1 MNRNMKIAAA
11 LAVAGLALTGC
22 TSDADR
28 VSENINVAA
37 ENFEVK
43 RSITVVNLITDT
55 PLFYV
60 EGRCSI
66 ERDGEKLQAVCKQG
80 PDDFRRQE
88 VGLADQVSYVA
99 VQLGPAD
106 VDEYSARIIFKP
118 QNIVPNI
125 DLLTGEEQK

>member
-1 MNRNMKIAAA
+1 MNRKHITLTT
-11 LAVAGLALTGC
+11 LAVAAIALTGC

-28 VSENINVAA
+28 VNENIGVAA
-37 ENFEVK
+37 ENFEVN
-43 RSITVVNLITDT
+43 RSIIVVNLISDT
-55 PLFYV
+55 VLFQV

-88 VGLADQVSYVA
+88 VGLADQVTYV
-99 VQLGPAD
+99 VTQLGPAD
-106 VDEYSARIIFKP
+106 VDEYSARIVFKP

-125 DLLTGEEQK
+125 DLLTGEEQ

>member
-1 MNRNMKIAAA
+1 MNRKLFAIPVIALSA
-11 LAVAGLALTGC
+11 LVMTGC

-28 VSENINVAA
+28 VNQNIGVAA
-37 ENFEVK
+37 ENFEVN
-43 RSITVVNLITDT
+43 RSIIVYNLISDT
-55 PLFYV
+55 VIFEV

-88 VGLADQVSYVA
+88 VGLADQVTYVA
-99 VQLGPAD
+99 TQLGPAD

-118 QNIVPNI
+118 QNIVPNV
-125 DLLTGEEQK
+125 DLLTGEKQ